1 MASNNYYCSLEQA
14 YNFKKDEQ
22 QTVGHL
28 VSLTIG
34 TSAFKADHT
43 LTNPVGYAA
52 VTVAGTIA
60 SWSWDG
66 GYSNPIFMDCNIS
79 TTNQTA
85 TSVLTQTNLSNT
97 VVVAAFNIYQFDP
110 VNKVYY
116 LACTTSSTALN
127 GYVFKS
133 GGALSLAVDVEN
145 DPTVMSPLNY
155 RLSIGFM
162 PQPSQQ
168 IINFAVSNA
177 QKFSKQWG
185 VTVPDT

>member
-34 TSAFKADHT
+34 SSAFTADHT

-66 GYSNPIFMDCNIS
+66 GYANPIYLDCNIS

-97 VVVAAFNIYQFDP
+97 VVVLAFNIYQFDP

-116 LACTTSSTALN
+116 LACTTTSTPLN
-127 GYVFKS
+127 GFIFKQ
-133 GGALSLAVDVEN
+133 GGALSLAMDVQN
-145 DPTVMSPLNY
+145 DPTVPSPLNY
-155 RLSIGFM
+155 RMSIGVM

-168 IINFAVSNA
+168 IINFAVSNS

-185 VTVPDT
+185 ITVPG

>member
-1 MASNNYYCSLEQA
+1 
-14 YNFKKDEQ
+14 
-22 QTVGHL
+22 
-28 VSLTIG
+28 
-34 TSAFKADHT
+34 
-43 LTNPVGYAA
+43 
-52 VTVAGTIA
+52 
-60 SWSWDG
+60 
-66 GYSNPIFMDCNIS
+66 MDCNIS

-85 TSVLTQTNLSNT
+85 TLVLTQTDLSNT

-155 RLSIGFM
+155 RLSIGIM

-185 VTVPDT
+185 VTVPD